1 MLEIYDL
8 RTEYR
13 TNPMGIDAIS
23 PRFSWKIRSD
33 CKGVT
38 QTSYQIMVCKADCDT
53 PAAPLDVVWNSGIT
67 VSRESQ
73 RIRYQGE
80 ELSSRQ
86 RYFWNVEITVTDEN
100 GQIESAESEMV
111 FFEMGLLQD
120 SDWNGRWIEP
130 EEDVDYDARKPV
142 IYLRK
147 TFQVKSGLKKARIY
161 QTAHGLYDF
170 WMNGEAGCED
180 KFLPGLTSYYYRIQY
195 QVYDVTDL
203 LKTGENAWGVR
214 LADGWWRGVT
224 GGTVKNNF
232 GYKLHFLGQLELEY
246 EDGSR
251 EVIGSD
257 ESFRWSTGGMLA
269 SDMQMGDIY
278 DAGKEPEGWKFAEF
292 NDKKWNRVHIVDD
305 GNSDSDGCC
314 NHTNA
319 QKIASRSVPVREKE
333 VFLPTEFTDANG
345 DRILDF
351 GQNIAG
357 YVRMVLRNCKQGQS
371 IHLTHGE
378 DVKDGTF
385 SMDNLASPALP
396 LEAYQEVTYICKG
409 EKEEQ
414 YCPAFSIFGFRYVK
428 LEGYKVEIQPGDFQA
443 VAVYSDMPETG
454 DFTCSNPLINQ
465 LVRNSRWSQKGNY
478 MDVPV
483 DCPTRERNA
492 WTGDAQIYA
501 RTATDFMDVYTFYEK
516 WMQDQA
522 IEQYESGKVGITF
535 PSTSSVH
542 NKEELA
548 KTQAINPSA
557 ALAGPEGNGNIGE
570 DSAGWGDAAVWIP
583 KMMYLAY
590 GDKQILENQYDTAK
604 RWVKYML
611 ECAAEHNPLYIDRPQ
626 YHHVGED
633 GTLDAEWIFD
643 TRMHYGEWCEPIPFK
658 FTGGSLEEILANM
671 AKEGKPLVATAYMA
685 RSAENVA
692 EMARV
697 LGKSKDA
704 KQYQNIADRIRW
716 VYNRYLIAEDGTIE
730 PGHQAAYVRALALKM
745 CSEEKH
751 DKVVAQLIKEIED
764 NDYCLNTGFLSTPFL
779 LPVLVDEGYTDVAFR
794 ILEQTKNP
802 SWLHAVTLGATTILE
817 NWDGMDQHKSSFNHY
832 SYGAVCEFLFAYVAG
847 IRPVWEHPGYEEF
860 LLKPVVGGTLTHAEA
875 NYESLYG
882 RIYSG
887 WQLGENQLIYTCEI
901 PVNTKA
907 TLELPDG
914 SKRELGS
921 GAYEFQILY
930 EKISES
936 LFLEKYSS

>member
-33 CKGVT
+33 RKGVT
-38 QTSYQIMVCKADCDT
+38 QTNYQIMVCKANCDT
-53 PAAPLDVVWNSGIT
+53 IADPLEVVWNSGIT

-86 RYFWNVEITVTDEN
+86 RYYWNVEITVTDEN

-111 FFEMGLLQD
+111 FFEMGLLQE

-130 EEDVDYDARKPV
+130 EEDVDQDARKPV

-147 TFQVKSGLKKARIY
+147 TFQVKQGLKKARIY

-170 WMNGEAGCED
+170 WMNGEAGTEE

-195 QVYDVTDL
+195 QVYDVTNL
-203 LKTGENAWGVR
+203 LKTGKNAWGVR

-251 EVIGSD
+251 EIIESD

-278 DAGKEPEGWKFAEF
+278 DAGKEPEGWKYAEF

-305 GNSDSDGCC
+305 GNSNSDGCR
-314 NHTNA
+314 NHTDA

-357 YVRMVLRNCKQGQS
+357 YVRMILRNCKPGQS

-378 DVKDGTF
+378 DVKDGIF

-409 EKEEQ
+409 EKVEQ
-414 YCPAFSIFGFRYVK
+414 YCPTFSIFGFRYVK
-428 LEGYKVEIQPGDFQA
+428 LEGYKEEIQPGDFQA

-454 DFTCSNPLINQ
+454 DFTCSNSLINK
-465 LVRNSRWSQKGNY
+465 LVENSRWSQKGNY

-492 WTGDAQIYA
+492 WTGDAQIYT
-501 RTATDFMDVYTFYEK
+501 RTATNFMNVYTFYEK
-516 WMQDQA
+516 WLQDQTL
-522 IEQYESGKVGITF
+522 EQYDSGKVGITF

-542 NKEELA
+542 NTKELA
-548 KTQAINPSA
+548 KMQALNPSA
-557 ALAGPEGNGNIGE
+557 ALAGPKGNGNIGE
-570 DSAGWGDAAVWIP
+570 DSAGWGDAAAWIP
-583 KMMYLAY
+583 CMIYLCY
-590 GDKQILENQYDTAK
+590 GDKQILENQYETAR
-604 RWVKYML
+604 RWVDYML
-611 ECAAEHNPLYIDRPQ
+611 QCAREHNPMYMDCPQ
-626 YHHVGED
+626 YHHKGED

-692 EMARV
+692 IMAKI
-697 LGKSKDA
+697 LGKTKETV
-704 KQYQNIADRIRW
+704 KYQNIADKIRSI
-716 VYNRYLIAEDGTIE
+716 YDKYLIASDGTIE

-779 LPVLVDEGYTDVAFR
+779 LPVLVDEGYTDAAFR

-832 SYGAVCEFLFAYVAG
+832 SYGAVCEFLFSYVAG
-847 IRPVWEHPGYEEF
+847 ICPIWEHPGYEEF
-860 LLKPVVGGTLTHAEA
+860 ILKPIVGGTLKHAEGT
-875 NYESLYG
+875 YESIYG
-882 RIYSG
+882 CIKSSWKIEGNTMCYS
-887 WQLGENQLIYTCEI
+887 CEI

-914 SKRELGS
+914 STTVLGS
-921 GAYEFQILY
+921 GCYQFTSRIHR
-930 EKISES
+930 
-936 LFLEKYSS
+936 